1 MEESNRVIKSEKM
14 NAEKDELNKEE
25 RKKNQN

>member
-25 RKKNQN
+25 SKKNQN